1 MYTTYDETGKMN
13 NFANEP
19 EVYYAVEPTSEQK
32 RNYLIQGA
40 FALILVT
47 SLVLTTLAIS

>member
-1 MYTTYDETGKMN
+1 MSTTYDETGKMN

-19 EVYYAVEPTSEQK
+19 EVYYAVEPTPEQK

-40 FALILVT
+40 FALLLVT
-47 SLVLTTLAIS
+47 SLALTTFAIS